1 MNDDEKYDMILE
13 YCARA
18 LAAVVIGVLV
28 LLVISFFSSCTR
40 TVYVPKVTVEH
51 DSIYIATHTR
61 DSVYLRDSIYIR
73 EKGDTVYL
81 ERWRTQYVERLRID
95 TLSVLQSDTIREPYP
110 VEKPLTWA
118 QRTWI
123 NVGKA
128 GAALFGGTALAL
140 LAYFLARRKFP

>member
-1 MNDDEKYDMILE
+1 MNDDDDRILE
-13 YCARA
+13 IVARV
-18 LAAVVIGVLV
+18 LAAIVIGILV
-28 LLVISFFSSCTR
+28 LIVMGFFSSCTR
-40 TVYVPKVTVEH
+40 TVYVPKVSVEH

-73 EKGDTVYL
+73 EKGDTIFL
-81 ERWRTQYVERLRID
+81 ERWRTQYVERLRVD
-95 TLSVLQSDTIREPYP
+95 TLNVMQSDTIREPYP

-128 GAALFGGTALAL
+128 GGALLGGTALAL

>member
-1 MNDDEKYDMILE
+1 MVNDDDKIVE
-13 YCARA
+13 YLARMCA
-18 LAAVVIGVLV
+18 IIIFG
-28 LLVISFFSSCTR
+28 LVIATILTLCSCTR

-61 DSVYLRDSIYIR
+61 DSVYLKDSIYIR

-81 ERWRTQYVERLRID
+81 ERWRTQYVERLRVD
-95 TLSVLQSDTIREPYP
+95 TTTVTVSDTIREPYP
-110 VEKPLTWA
+110 VEKHLTWA

>member
-1 MNDDEKYDMILE
+1 MNEDNWIDVG
-13 YCARA
+13 AR
-18 LAAVVIGVLV
+18 LLIGLIICILV
-28 LLVISFFSSCTR
+28 LMLTGFFSSCTR

-81 ERWRTQYVERLRID
+81 ERWRTKYVERLRVD
-95 TLSVLQSDTIREPYP
+95 TTTVTVSDTIREPYP
-110 VEKPLTWA
+110 VEKHLTWA

-123 NVGKA
+123 NVGKV